1 MNEEKRYPIDEA
13 LFEEIIPTIRRLEG
27 LAVVLD
33 TLGHS
38 IGRDKHALWERIYAE
53 YPGLRG
59 KPLII
64 NEFKKEITF
73 APQPETSIIET
84 LPEG

>member
-1 MNEEKRYPIDEA
+1 MHEEKRYPISEE
-13 LFEEIIPTIRRLEG
+13 LFNGIIPTIRRLEG

-53 YPGLRG
+53 YPELRD

-64 NEFKKEITF
+64 NEFKKEIIF
-73 APQPETSIIET
+73 APQPETSRIEI